1 MAFQS
6 FASEKFWKLYRGL
19 PREVQRLA
27 DKQYQLFR
35 EDPFHPS
42 LHLKQIGEVWT
53 ARIGQSHRVIG
64 YREGEVFNW
73 GWIGS
78 HEEYNKILR
87 RVK

>member
-6 FASEKFWKLYRGL
+6 FASERFWKLYGEL

-42 LHLKQIGEVWT
+42 L
-53 ARIGQSHRVIG
+53 
-64 YREGEVFNW
+64 REGDVFNW

-78 HEEYNKILR
+78 HEEYNKLLR